1 MSMTIDEC
9 FAKLDGL
16 GNDKDQS
23 EQIFTQL
30 KPKIDDYELIDETM
44 FFLYS
49 ARFFQ
54 AKAKFLRSLSNVQN
68 VIKQEKLADL
78 YQRNMNN
85 ERRFY
90 HHKNQCLYNQHMKI
104 ATWEKPSRFV
114 IVLLT
119 S

>member
-1 MSMTIDEC
+1 MTIDEC
-9 FAKLDGL
+9 FAKLDAL

-30 KPKIDDYELIDETM
+30 KPQIDDYELIDETI
-44 FFLYS
+44 FFLYLI
-49 ARFFQ
+49 F
-54 AKAKFLRSLSNVQN
+54 
-68 VIKQEKLADL
+68 IKK
-78 YQRNMNN
+78 NMNN

-90 HHKNQCLYNQHMKI
+90 HHKNHCLHNQHVKV